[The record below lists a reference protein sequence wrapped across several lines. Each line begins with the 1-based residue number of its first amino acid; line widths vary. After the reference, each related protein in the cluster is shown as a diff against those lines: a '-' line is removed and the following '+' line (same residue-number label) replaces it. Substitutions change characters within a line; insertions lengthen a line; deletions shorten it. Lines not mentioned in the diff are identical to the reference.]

1 MAGRVF
7 KAGIRFNETNF
18 KYMFLNFNED
28 SSTCTVDAHVVL
40 NDEPLILRGVITGG
54 SWVPVNDED
63 AGSDPLLSAQ
73 APTRA
78 TKTTAKKAV
87 KESK

>member
-1 MAGRVF
+1 MARRVF

-18 KYMFLNFNED
+18 KYMFLKFDEASN
-28 SSTCTVDAHVVL
+28 SCTVDAHVVL
-40 NDEPLILRGVITGG
+40 GNEPLILRGTIAAGT
-54 SWVPVNDED
+54 WVPVGASNTE
-63 AGSDPLLSAQ
+63 SDPLLSVQ

>member
-18 KYMFLNFNED
+18 KYIFFNVVED
-28 SSTCTVDAHVVL
+28 SGTCTVDAHVVL
-40 NDEPLILRGVITGG
+40 DNEPLILRGVISRG
-54 SWVPVNDED
+54 SWFLVNDED
-63 AGSDPLLSAQ
+63 AGSDPLLSVQ

-78 TKTTAKKAV
+78 TKTTAKKTV
-87 KESK
+87 KENE